1 MHRLFGWIIN
11 ALVATLSVL
20 ATIVLVY
27 ALQARRLP
35 DLQPWHTRAPP
46 GELQAAELDAEF
58 TLDRYLERER
68 LLFEE
73 TRTMQLQSIPAEQKL
88 PGNRYWAESSNYQWQ
103 FPHDWNRSF
112 ELVPTKIRGGAL
124 LLHGLTDSPYSMRAI
139 AHSGTRSRTRFW

>member
-73 TRTMQLQSIPAEQKL
+73 TRTMQLQSIPARLEPQL
-88 PGNRYWAESSNYQWQ
+88 RAGADQDQGRCIAAAR
-103 FPHDWNRSF
+103 PHRLTLQHACNRS
-112 ELVPTKIRGGAL
+112 
-124 LLHGLTDSPYSMRAI
+124 RAV
-139 AHSGTRSRTRFW
+139 